1 MYIRKTRDVYEI
13 HVDYGYGDG
22 FEHEITESTWA
33 EGKARLKEYR
43 ENCPEYS
50 SKMVCKRERIQES
63 V

>member
-13 HVDYGYGDG
+13 QVNYGYDYG
-22 FEHEITESTWA
+22 FECVCTESTWK
-33 EGKARLKEYR
+33 EGEARLKEYR
-43 ENCPEYS
+43 ENEPQYA